1 MPTLLYAT
9 DALTPHMS
17 AETLKFHHG
26 KHLRTYVDNLNKLVE
41 GTPYEDLELEEIV
54 CKASGSLFNNAAQVW
69 NHIFFFDT
77 LTPFPSPIPEVVDEA
92 LHASFGSMEHFRRKL
107 FDAAMG
113 LFGSGWVWLVAND
126 KCQLTIIVEPNAGTP
141 ITKGYVP
148 LLTVDVWEHA
158 YYIDHRNRR
167 ADYLQALWQLF
178 DWQRVAERMAGAQ
191 CNIYF

>member
-77 LTPFPSPIPEVVDEA
+77 LIMTFSLSLKQLLA
-92 LHASFGSMEHFRRKL
+92 LMSTTSEN
-107 FDAAMG
+107 
-113 LFGSGWVWLVAND
+113 AN
-126 KCQLTIIVEPNAGTP
+126 I
-141 ITKGYVP
+141 
-148 LLTVDVWEHA
+148 
-158 YYIDHRNRR
+158 
-167 ADYLQALWQLF
+167 
-178 DWQRVAERMAGAQ
+178 
-191 CNIYF
+191 